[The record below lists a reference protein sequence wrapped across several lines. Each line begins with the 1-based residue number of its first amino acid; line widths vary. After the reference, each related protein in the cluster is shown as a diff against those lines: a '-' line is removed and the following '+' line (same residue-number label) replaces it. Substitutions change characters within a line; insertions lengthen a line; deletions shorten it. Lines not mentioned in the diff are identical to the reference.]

1 MASRFGPSIARA
13 ILLTIGV
20 YTAPYS
26 AVPAAYALDP
36 AACTIPMRSCLCAA
50 SDEFCAAA
58 AAPGTLRPAAVAGE
72 EPAYEDGIPTATLSL
87 YKTITYVTAATLTD
101 QVWYLLIASEA
112 ATTGG
117 VFFAVNAATSSMM
130 TYSYEYLWAFCCE
143 ATPGPGGVVP
153 VSATKAIIY
162 RGLSIIRVGALAL
175 AFGNTVASASVVTGA
190 ITLSRTA
197 VYVANDYVWNRIDVR
212 KPTDPAPAPGPIGF
226 PNE

>member
-1 MASRFGPSIARA
+1 
-13 ILLTIGV
+13 
-20 YTAPYS
+20 
-26 AVPAAYALDP
+26 
-36 AACTIPMRSCLCAA
+36 
-50 SDEFCAAA
+50 
-58 AAPGTLRPAAVAGE
+58 
-72 EPAYEDGIPTATLSL
+72 
-87 YKTITYVTAATLTD
+87 
-101 QVWYLLIASEA
+101 
-112 ATTGG
+112 
-117 VFFAVNAATSSMM
+117 MM